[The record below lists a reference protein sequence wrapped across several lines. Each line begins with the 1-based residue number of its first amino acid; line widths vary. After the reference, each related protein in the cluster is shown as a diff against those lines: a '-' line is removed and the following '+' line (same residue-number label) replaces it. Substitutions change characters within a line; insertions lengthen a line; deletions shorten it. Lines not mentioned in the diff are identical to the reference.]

1 MRDWF
6 QETIVDHER
15 LPLLVCFT
23 AFIVT
28 FITTRVITRMIRAG
42 RGPFKNNVSA
52 SGLHVHHAIPGVL
65 MLIAGAFT
73 GIAVDLE
80 SPWSIIA
87 GLLIGVGT
95 SLVLD
100 EFALILHLEDVY
112 WEDEGRISVEMVSL
126 AVAALGLLIFGVN
139 PFAFETAEDTTLAL
153 AVIGVGVIVFQLAC
167 IVVCVVKGKYRT
179 AIIGTV
185 VPFVAPIG
193 AIRLARPNSMWARRR
208 YQPPKKARAVERAEH
223 HDARWGPR
231 LYWLTDF
238 VAGEPS
244 GASASRAV
252 TPPTAAPP
260 P

>member
-1 MRDWF
+1 MRSWF
-6 QETIVDHER
+6 EDTIIEHER
-15 LPLLVCFT
+15 LPLLVCFG

-28 FITTRVITRMIRAG
+28 FIATRVITRLIRAG

-52 SGLHVHHAIPGVL
+52 SGLHVHHAIPGVIL
-65 MLIAGAFT
+65 LVAGAFT

-80 SPWSIIA
+80 SPWSIVA

-100 EFALILHLEDVY
+100 EFALILHMEDVY

-126 AVAALGLLIFGVN
+126 AVACLGLLIAGAN
-139 PFAFETAEDTTLAL
+139 PFKLREPEDATLAL
-153 AVIGVGVIVFQLAC
+153 AGVGGIIIHLAFIVG
-167 IVVCVVKGKYRT
+167 CVVKGKYRM
-179 AIIGTV
+179 AIIGTL
-185 VPFVAPIG
+185 VPFVAVVG
-193 AIRLARPNSMWARRR
+193 AIRLARPHSMWAKRR
-208 YQPPKKARAVERAEH
+208 YQPAKTTRAVDRAAH
-223 HDARWGPR
+223 DDARWGPR
-231 LYWLTDF
+231 MYWLADF

-244 GASASRAV
+244 GAAASRAV

>member
-1 MRDWF
+1 MRSWF
-6 QETIVDHER
+6 EDTIIEHER
-15 LPLLVCFT
+15 LPLLVCFA

-28 FITTRVITRMIRAG
+28 FIATRVITRMIRAG

-52 SGLHVHHAIPGVL
+52 SGLHVHHAIPGVIL
-65 MLIAGAFT
+65 LVAGAFT

-80 SPWSIIA
+80 SPWSIVA

-100 EFALILHLEDVY
+100 EFALILHMEDVY

-126 AVAALGLLIFGVN
+126 AVACLGLLIAGAN
-139 PFAFETAEDTTLAL
+139 PFKLQEPEDATLAL
-153 AVIGVGVIVFQLAC
+153 AGVGGIIVHLAF
-167 IVVCVVKGKYRT
+167 IVGCVVKGKYRM
-179 AIIGTV
+179 AIIGTL
-185 VPFVAPIG
+185 VPFVAVVG
-193 AIRLARPNSMWARRR
+193 AIRLARPHSIWAKRR
-208 YQPPKKARAVERAEH
+208 YQPAKTTRAVDRAAH
-223 HDARWGPR
+223 DDARWGPR
-231 LYWLTDF
+231 MYWLADF

-244 GASASRAV
+244 GAAASRAV

>member
-1 MRDWF
+1 MRSWF
-6 QETIVDHER
+6 QETIIDHER
-15 LPLLVCFT
+15 LPLLVCFA
-23 AFIVT
+23 AFIIT

-52 SGLHVHHAIPGVL
+52 SGVHVHHAIPGVI
-65 MLIAGAFT
+65 MLVAGAFT

-80 SPWSIIA
+80 SGWSIAA

-112 WEDEGRISVEMVSL
+112 WKDEGRISVEMVSL
-126 AVAALGLLIFGVN
+126 AVACLGLLIFGAN
-139 PFAFETAEDTTLAL
+139 PFRLQEPEDATLAL
-153 AVIGVGVIVFQLAC
+153 AGVGGIMIHLAFIVG
-167 IVVCVVKGKYRT
+167 CVVKGKYRM
-179 AIIGTV
+179 AIIGTL
-185 VPFVAPIG
+185 VPFVALIG
-193 AIRLARPNSMWARRR
+193 AIRLARPSSMWARRHYR
-208 YQPPKKARAVERAEH
+208 PAKVARAEERAAR

-231 LYWLTDF
+231 MYWLADF

-244 GASASRAV
+244 GAAASRAV